1 MHAVAATP
9 ARAIAM
15 NPADSDSL
23 FDDVA
28 DRVVALGNE
37 FLDANPEADAW
48 EIASG
53 MLSGIVHFWLYTH
66 QPCADPSC
74 RSCAEMATAEMR
86 LQQLLGEARESAE
99 ESSYFHSPFDRNVG
113 NA

>member
-1 MHAVAATP
+1 MRAVSVTP
-9 ARAIAM
+9 ARAIVM
-15 NPADSDSL
+15 KPADTDSL

-37 FLDANPEADAW
+37 FLDAHPDADAW

-86 LQQLLGEARESAE
+86 LQQLLAEARESAE
-99 ESSYFHSPFDRNVG
+99 ESSYYHSPFDRNVG

>member
-1 MHAVAATP
+1 
-9 ARAIAM
+9 M
-15 NPADSDSL
+15 NSADDSSQ

-28 DRVVALGNE
+28 DRVVELGNDL
-37 FLDANPEADAW
+37 LDANPDADAW

-74 RSCAEMATAEMR
+74 RSCAEMATAQMR
-86 LQQLLGEARESAE
+86 LQALLDEARASAE

>member
-1 MHAVAATP
+1 
-9 ARAIAM
+9 M
-15 NPADSDSL
+15 NPSDQDSP

-28 DRVVALGNE
+28 DRVVELGNE
-37 FLDANPEADAW
+37 LLDANPDADAW

-66 QPCADPSC
+66 QPCTDPSC

-86 LQQLLGEARESAE
+86 LQALLDEARESAE

>member
-1 MHAVAATP
+1 MKAADPDT
-9 ARAIAM
+9 
-15 NPADSDSL
+15 L
-23 FDDVA
+23 FDDIA
-28 DRVVALGNE
+28 DRMVALGNE
-37 FLDANPEADAW
+37 FLDANPDADAW

-74 RSCAEMATAEMR
+74 RSCGAEMATAEMR
-86 LQQLLGEARESAE
+86 LEQLLDEARESAE
-99 ESSYFHSPFDRNVG
+99 ESSYYHSPFDRNVG